1 MKKIVIL
8 QILKQN
14 KNRFKM
20 NKSKKMWMLAA
31 AFILGGSVLVG
42 CQNKN
47 EKVKPEQ
54 KAKEE
59 NVAKSQDEV
68 VEPKSVALVVDD
80 YMVNEFG
87 KHYLQGDVC
96 IPSNFIISQDN
107 GNAEDVLVWGDFW
120 VFNYE
125 VAGDT
130 LKTVSGGSH
139 PGLMHLRTTDDGY
152 EVTKFE
158 AVEDGSEYL
167 PSAKRIFGDKFDA
180 FQEISSAVEKR
191 EDIRLRNIA
200 DYVKKH
206 NLKVTMVQDY
216 GWPAV
221 ELPRGK

>member
-1 MKKIVIL
+1 
-8 QILKQN
+8 
-14 KNRFKM
+14 M

-31 AFILGGSVLVG
+31 AFILGGLGFVG
-42 CQNKN
+42 CGNNDTKQQ
-47 EKVKPEQ
+47 P
-54 KAKEE
+54 KEE
-59 NVAKSQDEV
+59 NKQ
-68 VEPKSVALVVDD
+68 VVDNKVDAAACDAAVAD
-80 YMVNEFG
+80 YLVNVIG
-87 KHYLQGDVC
+87 KNYVEGELC
-96 IPSNFIISQDN
+96 IPSPFVISADY
-107 GNAEDVLVWGDFW
+107 GNPEDVKVWGDFW
-120 VFNYE
+120 VFNYNQS
-125 VAGDT
+125 GDT

-139 PGLMHLRTTDDGY
+139 PGLMHLRTTDNGY

-180 FQEISSAVEKR
+180 YQEISSAAEKR

-221 ELPRGK
+221 ELPK

>member
-1 MKKIVIL
+1 M
-8 QILKQN
+8 
-14 KNRFKM
+14 
-20 NKSKKMWMLAA
+20 KMWMMAA
-31 AFILGGSVLVG
+31 ILVFCGALVSG

-47 EKVKPEQ
+47 EKAKPE
-54 KAKEE
+54 KKE
-59 NVAKSQDEV
+59 K
-68 VEPKSVALVVDD
+68 VEKTEKTKTKTSLADPNAYLGKVDD
-80 YMVNEFG
+80 YLVSEIG
-87 KHYLQGDVC
+87 SRYSQGEVC
-96 IPSNFIISQDN
+96 IPVAFVISADN
-107 GNAEDVLVWGDFW
+107 GNTDDVKVWGDFW
-120 VFNYE
+120 VFNFNIS
-125 VAGDT
+125 GDT

-180 FQEISSAVEKR
+180 FQEISSAAEKR

-221 ELPRGK
+221 ELPK